1 MGNQAF
7 LFIAFIINGILIGII
22 FDIFRVFRRTFK
34 TTDIITYIED
44 TIFWIIAGLLTLYF
58 IFCFNNG
65 EIRFYIFLG
74 IFLGIVI
81 YMLLFS
87 KYFIKI
93 NVTIIN
99 FVKSIICKTISIILY
114 PLKLLF
120 KILKKIFFK
129 PFSFVFINI
138 RLFFTKSLSNIINK
152 VKKLHKFPKKPLIK
166 KDF

>member
-1 MGNQAF
+1 MENQAF

-22 FDIFRVFRRTFK
+22 FDMFRVLRRTFK

-44 TIFWIIAGLLTLYF
+44 AVFWIIAGLLTLYF
-58 IFCFNNG
+58 IFYFNNG

-74 IFLGIVI
+74 IFFGIVI

-93 NVTIIN
+93 NVSIID
-99 FVKSIICKTISIILY
+99 FVKNIICKIISIILY
-114 PLKLLF
+114 PLKVLF
-120 KILKKIFFK
+120 NILKKIFFK

-138 RLFFTKSLSNIINK
+138 RLFFTKGLSNIINK
-152 VKKLHKFPKKPLIK
+152 VKKLHKFPKKSLIK